1 MRLKFK
7 NFIIRFMKKMSILRN
22 YIALAAL
29 TAIPCMAPAQ
39 SITESVTVEGRYTPD
54 IIPADRLALFPAAMV
69 LTAPESPMT
78 YDRKG
83 VAASFAPDALSMPAT
98 GWRATKAYDTSRG
111 YVDLRSGSWLNSS
124 LSAGFSAIRTED
136 TRLNVYLQ
144 HNSTSLW
151 HAWKEDKATGKPGAD
166 KRFRYD
172 ETIGAD
178 ASHRFSGTGTLS
190 GAIRY
195 HFGSFNYYGT
205 DRGMTEDGLIKAPT
219 QNINDVYA
227 RVGWAGESYGKLAY
241 SAEADVRYFG
251 YKYAYILGPVTESM
265 IIRLPGSRETV
276 LNIKGDVNYG
286 LGNVAGNSGRIGAG
300 IRYSGVYNSLYYNVN
315 RVEITPAYTISDK
328 NYTLRLGVNAAVVD
342 NYRKTRFRIA
352 PDVRFSARKGLAAL
366 SATVGGGTHLRTLSW
381 RHTMDYYSDP
391 DEGCYE
397 AAYSPLDVN
406 LSLQLN
412 PGGRWTAGIGGTWN
426 TTLDETFGGLFQAMI
441 NKDLK
446 YFGKYPEKGRI
457 RGFSVAVNAGY
468 EFCRYVAIK
477 GKASWQPQ
485 DGSKGILNGF
495 DRPEF
500 TADVSAESSPIDKLS
515 LRLDYRLR
523 AKRWLLPGNMS
534 RLDLSADYRVTDRIS
549 VGIELDNLLN
559 RHEEFLPGLPMEGFN
574 VMGGVQIV
582 F

>member
-1 MRLKFK
+1 
-7 NFIIRFMKKMSILRN
+7 MSILRN

-98 GWRATKAYDTSRG
+98 GWRATKAYDSSRG

-366 SATVGGGTHLRTLSW
+366 SATVGGGTHLRTLAW